1 MPAPVTKTISLVI
14 ISCITSVIQLSIFF
28 DYTSN
33 KNDLSTQNQNWNN
46 GYIFLIP
53 TSKITYV
60 NMQEKYVDM
69 QDSNVWMRDNYV
81 KNSPVNV

>member
-46 GYIFLIP
+46 GYIFFIP
-53 TSKITYV
+53 TSKITFLSTCKKSMSTCKIV
-60 NMQEKYVDM
+60 MSECEIIM
-69 QDSNVWMRDNYV
+69 
-81 KNSPVNV
+81 